1 MKRVRNNETSE
12 VDMAGAFKCKT
23 CSKEFLSFQAL
34 GGHRASHNKL
44 KLNGRNQKKVH
55 VCSICGLQFATG
67 QALGGHMRKH
77 RTGTGPVHDYDQDE
91 TMANSPKRFH
101 LFLDLNLTPYENDLK
116 LLNFFFFEAL
126 STFT

>member
-1 MKRVRNNETSE
+1 MKS
-12 VDMAGAFKCKT
+12 AAFKCKT

-44 KLNGRNQKKVH
+44 KLIGKKGSSGKLH
-55 VCSICGLQFATG
+55 ICSICGLQFATG

-77 RTGTGPVHDYDQDE
+77 RTGPVHDYDQDD
-91 TMANSPKRFH
+91 TMANGPKRFH
-101 LFLDLNLTPYENDLK
+101 LCLDLNLTPYENDLK